1 MKRVPK
7 RILIQLR
14 ILIPVFFIIIFIHP
28 SFAQKDKDKLKQNK
42 QKIQKEIEFTNK
54 LLNETKKN
62 KKSSLNKLLILNNQ
76 ISKREEL
83 INNTNSEIQ
92 LVDSKITQNKNEV
105 DRLQFNLQS
114 LKDEYAKMIYYAYKN
129 RNSYDR
135 LMFLFS
141 SKDFYQ
147 AYRRLKYLQQY
158 SQYRKKQAEM
168 IQATQSQLSDKVR
181 KLSTVKNEKQ
191 YLVIEQESEKTK
203 LADEKEEQNSTYKEL
218 QQKEKKLL
226 ETLKEKEAAAK
237 KLQKAIEDIIA
248 KEIAKA
254 EEEARAKAKIKKDK
268 ISENKTTATTETHKS
283 TPLTELSLTPDEQTL
298 STTFSN
304 NKGKLPWP
312 SANGIISN
320 TFGPHEH
327 PVLPGIKTMNN
338 GIDITTSQNTKARA
352 VFDGKVTGVITIPG
366 AGKAIIIRHGEY
378 LSVYSNL
385 EEVYVKMGDK
395 VKTKQDIGL
404 ISTNTSESKT
414 ELHFELWKG
423 KVILNPASWLASQR

>member
-1 MKRVPK
+1 MKMDIKSFTFPYK
-7 RILIQLR
+7 IF
-14 ILIPVFFIIIFIHP
+14 IPVFFIFLFIHP
-28 SFAQKDKDKLKQNK
+28 SFSQKDKDKLKKNK
-42 QKIQKEIEFTNK
+42 QKIQKEIEYTNK
-54 LLNETKKN
+54 LLNETRKD
-62 KKSSLNKLLILNNQ
+62 KKSSLTKLLILNNQ

-83 INNTNSEIQ
+83 ISNTTSEIQ
-92 LVDSKITQNKNEV
+92 LVDNKITQNKNEI
-105 DRLQFNLQS
+105 DRLQYNLQS

-168 IQATQSQLSDKVR
+168 IQATQTQLGDKVQ

-191 YLVIEQESEKTK
+191 NLVTEQESEKTK
-203 LADEKEEQNSTYKEL
+203 LAGEKEEQNSTYKDL
-218 QQKEKKLL
+218 QKKEKKLL

-254 EEEARAKAKIKKDK
+254 EEDARIKAKLKKEK
-268 ISENKTTATTETHKS
+268 TSSVNKTPEESHKS
-283 TPLTELSLTPDEQTL
+283 TPLTELPLTPDEQNL
-298 STTFSN
+298 STIFSN

-312 SANGIISN
+312 SASGIISS

-338 GIDITTSQNTKARA
+338 GIDITTSQSSRARA

-366 AGKAIIIRHGEY
+366 AGKAVIIRHGEY

-395 VKTKQDIGL
+395 VRTKQDVGL

-423 KVILNPASWLASQR
+423 KVLLNPASWIATQR